1 MKGGT
6 TVENLLTD
14 ENIEAL
20 LATIKE
26 EAPKPK
32 VEMKKRKV
40 QTYDFKKALRFSQ
53 DQIRTLTRIH
63 ENYARLLTS
72 YLSTL
77 LRSYVQISVTSV
89 EQFSYEEFIRNVQ
102 KKSVLGVFKAAP
114 LQGSMLMEFSPDV
127 TYIMLDRMLGGQGDI
142 APEPSDLTEIEL
154 SVIERVFINALNS
167 FQEAWSSVVKLNTE
181 LKEIEVN
188 PQFLTTSPPNETVIL
203 VSLHAKIGEVDG
215 MINICLPHVVLEQVL
230 PKLSARHWLANQKK
244 AIESHEAVALEKKVQ
259 NTHMEVRAVLG
270 KSMIE
275 VGDFLNLKIGDVIR
289 LDEAYDDPVVV
300 MVDEKQ
306 KFFAQPGVSKGRT
319 AVQVTAVYGEGEESN
334 DN

>member
-6 TVENLLTD
+6 PVENFLTD
-14 ENIEAL
+14 ENIDKLLSTIQKDAAL
-20 LATIKE
+20 
-26 EAPKPK
+26 PKA
-32 VEMKKRKV
+32 EMKKRKV

-77 LRSYVQISVTSV
+77 LRTYVQISVASV
-89 EQFSYEEFIRNVQ
+89 EQLSYEEFIRNVQ
-102 KKSVLGVFKAAP
+102 KKSVLGVFKASP
-114 LQGSMLMEFSPDV
+114 LHGSLLMEFSPDV
-127 TYIMLDRMLGGQGDI
+127 TYIMLDRMLGGQGNV
-142 APEPSDLTEIEL
+142 ATEPAELTEIEL
-154 SVIERVFINALNS
+154 SVIERVFVNALNS
-167 FQEAWSSVVKLNTE
+167 FEEAWSSVVKLNSE

-215 MINICLPHVVLEQVL
+215 TINICLPHVVLEQIL

-244 AIESHEAVALEKKVQ
+244 EIESHESEALEKKVQ
-259 NTHMEVRAVLG
+259 NTRMEVRAVLG
-270 KSMIE
+270 ESMIE

-289 LDEAYDDPVVV
+289 LNESFEDPVVV

-306 KFFAQPGVSKGRT
+306 KFFAQPGVSKGRA
-319 AVQVTAVYGEGEESN
+319 AVQVTAVHGEETN
-334 DN
+334 GY